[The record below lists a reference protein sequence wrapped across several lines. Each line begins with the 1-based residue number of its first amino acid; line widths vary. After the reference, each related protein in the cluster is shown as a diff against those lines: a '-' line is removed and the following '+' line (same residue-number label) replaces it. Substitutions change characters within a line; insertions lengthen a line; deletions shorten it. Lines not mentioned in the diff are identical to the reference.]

1 MAQSKRTRAHAVR
14 ESEAIAEN
22 LLRILKKNLRES
34 RNEDEEPADSPNKA
48 RTKPVPSADANDS
61 VQKRAKAFF
70 KALEDQINS
79 NDPSKKIIDAGLDL
93 TDADGNDLEIDHMAK
108 KGETVVD
115 SKGKT
120 SQVGFY
126 ARLPGK
132 PAGKD
137 VLPIAVS
144 DVEQRGIHKQ

>member
-1 MAQSKRTRAHAVR
+1 MAQLKRTRAQAAQD
-14 ESEAIAEN
+14 SDAIAEN
-22 LLRILKKNLRES
+22 LLRILKRRLREAH
-34 RNEDEEPADSPNKA
+34 NEDEEPADSPNKA
-48 RTKPVPSADANDS
+48 RAKPVPSAGVNDS
-61 VQKRAKAFF
+61 VKKKAQAFF
-70 KALEDQINS
+70 KALEDHIKS
-79 NDPSKKIIDAGLDL
+79 DDPNKKIIDAGLDL

-126 ARLPGK
+126 ARLPAK
-132 PAGKD
+132 PPGED
-137 VLPIAVS
+137 IVPIAVS

>member
-1 MAQSKRTRAHAVR
+1 MAQSKRTRAHAAR

-34 RNEDEEPADSPNKA
+34 RNEDEEPAVSPNKA
-48 RTKPVPSADANDS
+48 RT
-61 VQKRAKAFF
+61 KAFF

-115 SKGKT
+115 SNGKT

-137 VLPIAVS
+137 VVPIAVS
-144 DVEQRGIHKQ
+144 DVEQRGIHKVGDHDQRSRA